1 MKLLLIMA
9 WRNLWR
15 HWRRTALT
23 AATVAL
29 GLAIMIIFVG
39 LGDGS
44 HAQMIDG
51 AVRLGSGHVVFQA
64 PDYQELGGLER
75 TILQSQADLVVS
87 WLGEKEEDYRIEG
100 VVQRL
105 FASSLASSASGS
117 SGVLVIGI
125 QPELEREVSNFSRKL
140 TAGEFPAQGQGNR
153 ILIGDGVARKLEV
166 QIGDKVVLMA
176 QAAHSQDI
184 ESTLMRVG
192 GILKTG
198 QENVDQ
204 TMVLAPLDTCQD
216 FFRLNGQLHQLA
228 VLLPD
233 ESDSLRLAREA
244 QAAFPGLEVLSWQGA
259 LPELHDFIQVDD
271 GGNYIFHVFLFLL
284 IAFLVLNTL
293 FMSVLE
299 RRKEFTFLDAIG
311 LSPQQR
317 FGLVMLEAFFI
328 ASLSCLLGFL
338 IGYSGHLYLSIYGLP
353 LDLFTLEEGNIAGV
367 VMEPIMYSKLSWGR
381 ILQSLAVVFTMTFLL
396 ALLPARRAA
405 APGNIQLLA
414 SGR

>member
-15 HWRRTALT
+15 HARRTVLT
-23 AATVAL
+23 SVTVAL
-29 GLAIMIIFVG
+29 GLAMLLIFVG
-39 LGDGS
+39 LGDGG

-75 TILQSQADLVVS
+75 TIQQSQADQVVR
-87 WLGEKEEDYRIEG
+87 WLEEKKGDFRIEG
-100 VVQRL
+100 VVARL

-117 SGVLVIGI
+117 SGVFLMGI
-125 QPELEREVSNFSRKL
+125 QPELEGRVSKFASKL
-140 TAGEFPAQGQGNR
+140 SDGEFLEEGQSQQ
-153 ILIGDGVARKLEV
+153 IVIGEGVARKLQV
-166 QIGDKVVLMA
+166 RIGDKVVLMA
-176 QAAHSQDI
+176 QAAHSPDI
-184 ESTLMRVG
+184 ESTLMRVR

-204 TMVLAPLDTCQD
+204 AMALAPLDTCQN
-216 FFRLNGQLHQLA
+216 FFKLNGQLHQLA

-233 ESDSLRLAREA
+233 DTNSLRLAREA
-244 QAAFPGLEVLSWQGA
+244 QAAFPALEVLSWQGA

-271 GGNYIFHVFLFLL
+271 GGNYVFHVFLFLL
-284 IAFLVLNTL
+284 ISFLVLNTL
-293 FMSVLE
+293 LMSVLE
-299 RRKEFTFLDAIG
+299 RRKELAFLDAIG
-311 LSPQQR
+311 FSPQQR
-317 FGLVMLEAFFI
+317 FGLIMLEAFFI
-328 ASLSCLLGFL
+328 ASLSCILGFAV
-338 IGYSGHLYLSIYGLP
+338 GYSGHLYLSIYGLP
-353 LDLFTLEEGNIAGV
+353 LDLFSLEQGNVAGV
-367 VMEPIMYSKLSWGR
+367 AFEPIMYSKLSLAR

-405 APGNIQLLA
+405 APGNVQLLA

>member
-1 MKLLLIMA
+1 MKLLLIIA

-15 HWRRTALT
+15 HGRRTTLT
-23 AATVAL
+23 AVTVAF
-29 GLAIMIIFVG
+29 GLAIMLIFVG

-64 PDYQELGGLER
+64 PDYQELGGLEQ

-140 TAGEFPAQGQGNR
+140 TAGEFPAEGQGNR

-176 QAAHSQDI
+176 QAAHSPDI

-192 GILKTG
+192 
-198 QENVDQ
+198 
-204 TMVLAPLDTCQD
+204 
-216 FFRLNGQLHQLA
+216 
-228 VLLPD
+228 
-233 ESDSLRLAREA
+233 ES
-244 QAAFPGLEVLSWQGA
+244 
-259 LPELHDFIQVDD
+259 
-271 GGNYIFHVFLFLL
+271 
-284 IAFLVLNTL
+284 
-293 FMSVLE
+293 
-299 RRKEFTFLDAIG
+299 
-311 LSPQQR
+311 
-317 FGLVMLEAFFI
+317 
-328 ASLSCLLGFL
+328 
-338 IGYSGHLYLSIYGLP
+338 
-353 LDLFTLEEGNIAGV
+353 
-367 VMEPIMYSKLSWGR
+367 
-381 ILQSLAVVFTMTFLL
+381 
-396 ALLPARRAA
+396 
-405 APGNIQLLA
+405 
-414 SGR
+414 